1 MYRRVPFRSLVLS
14 LLASTAI
21 SGQATALQQSGSAV
35 SVDPAVSARG
45 GEGSRVLEV
54 KGAVF
59 MGDEIVAGPNGL
71 AQIRFIDD
79 TKLVIGPNSRLKIDK
94 FVFNPDNTAQQV
106 TIDMVKGAFRFISGN
121 SPHQAYSLRT
131 PTMTIGVRGTVVD
144 INARG
149 PDSTA
154 VFLDGS
160 GQVCD
165 ETGRNCIV
173 AIDDCALH
181 VVPTS
186 GGVETATGQE
196 RQQRLSAFFPF
207 ISGQAALDPAFRVD
221 TSGCEVVENRLL
233 GPPTQDGS
241 DKTSGTIPYQ

>member
-1 MYRRVPFRSLVLS
+1 MYRSAPFRSLVLS
-14 LLASTAI
+14 LLASTAF
-21 SGQATALQQSGSAV
+21 SGQAAALEPSGSAV
-35 SVDPAVSARG
+35 NVDPAVSARG
-45 GEGSRVLEV
+45 GEGSRLLEI

-79 TKLVIGPNSRLKIDK
+79 TKLVIGPNSRLTIDK
-94 FVFNPDNTAQQV
+94 FVFNADNTAREV
-106 TIDMVKGAFRFISGN
+106 SIDMVKGAFRFISGN

-131 PTMTIGVRGTVVD
+131 PTMTIGVRGTIVD

-149 PDSTA
+149 ADSSA

-160 GQVCD
+160 GPICD
-165 ETGRNCIV
+165 NGGTCII

-186 GGVETATGQE
+186 GGVATATGLE

-207 ISGQAALDPAFRVD
+207 ISGQGALDPAFRANI
-221 TSGCEVVENRLL
+221 SSCEVADNRLL
-233 GPPTQDGS
+233 GPPSMEGS
-241 DKTSGTIPYQ
+241 DKTDNDPYQ

>member
-1 MYRRVPFRSLVLS
+1 MYRGAPFRSLVLS
-14 LLASTAI
+14 LLAGTAI
-21 SGQATALQQSGSAV
+21 SGQATALEPSGSAV

-54 KGAVF
+54 RGAVF

-79 TKLVIGPNSRLKIDK
+79 TKLVIGPNSRLTIDK
-94 FVFNPDNTAQQV
+94 FVFNADNTAQQV

-121 SPHQAYSLRT
+121 SPHEAYTLRT

-149 PDSTA
+149 ADSSA
-154 VFLDGS
+154 IFLDGS
-160 GQVCD
+160 GNVCD
-165 ETGRNCIV
+165 AGGTCVI
-173 AIDDCALH
+173 ALDDCVLH
-181 VVPTS
+181 VAPAG
-186 GGVETATGQE
+186 GGVGTATGLD

-207 ISGQAALDPAFRVD
+207 ISGSQGALDSAFRFNTNCDVSD
-221 TSGCEVVENRLL
+221 PRFT
-233 GPPTQDGS
+233 GPPSMEGS
-241 DKTSGTIPYQ
+241 DKTVPYQ

>member
-1 MYRRVPFRSLVLS
+1 MYRSVPFRSLVLS
-14 LLASTAI
+14 LLAGTAI
-21 SGQATALQQSGSAV
+21 SGQATALEQSGRAV
-35 SVDPAVSARG
+35 RVDPAVSARG
-45 GEGSRVLEV
+45 SEGSRLLEV
-54 KGAVF
+54 EGAVF
-59 MGDEIVAGPNGL
+59 MGDEIVAGPDGL

-79 TKLVIGPNSRLKIDK
+79 TRLVVGPNSRLRIDK

-121 SPHQAYSLRT
+121 SSHKAYSLRT

-149 PDSTA
+149 ADSSV

-160 GQVCD
+160 GPVCD
-165 ETGRNCIV
+165 ETGRNCII

-181 VVPTS
+181 VVPS
-186 GGVETATGQE
+186 NGDIGTATGQE

-207 ISGQAALDPAFRVD
+207 ISGQVVLDPAFRVD
-221 TSGCEVVENRLL
+221 ASSCGVVDNRLL
-233 GPPTQDGS
+233 GPPSMDGS
-241 DKTSGTIPYQ
+241 DKTVPYQ

>member
-1 MYRRVPFRSLVLS
+1 MYRSAPFRSLVLS
-14 LLASTAI
+14 LLASTAF
-21 SGQATALQQSGSAV
+21 SGHAVALEPSGSAV
-35 SVDPAVSARG
+35 NVDPAVSARG

-59 MGDEIVAGPNGL
+59 MGDEIVAGPHGL

-79 TKLVIGPNSRLKIDK
+79 TKLVVGPNSRLIIDK
-94 FVFNPDNTAQQV
+94 FVFNADNTAREV
-106 TIDMVKGAFRFISGN
+106 SIDMVKGAFRFISGN

-149 PDSTA
+149 ADSSV

-160 GQVCD
+160 GPVCD
-165 ETGRNCIV
+165 TGGACII

-181 VVPTS
+181 VVPSS
-186 GGVETATGQE
+186 GGVATATGLE

-207 ISGQAALDPAFRVD
+207 ISGQAALGLDPAFRVD
-221 TSGCEVVENRLL
+221 TSGCEVADNRLL
-233 GPPTQDGS
+233 GPPTMDGS
-241 DKTSGTIPYQ
+241 DRTVPYQ